1 MRLLAVSNKSKKTI
15 SEKRIL
21 YFFLHQ
27 ASKTTQQS
35 HHLSDH
41 AHIYEISCLCA
52 ATKYLLFIPRVNKRL
67 KSK

>member
-15 SEKRIL
+15 SEKIIL

-27 ASKTTQQS
+27 ASKTAQQS

-52 ATKYLLFIPRVNKRL
+52 AT
-67 KSK
+67 